1 MYLDIYTRT
10 SVGIS
15 FLALLVLAMALVI
28 SSHQEENR
36 ITIFSSLSVAFRMI
50 LNLDFQFELRTFHT
64 IKIIILSGSM
74 LGYLLLALYQSDL
87 TAKMTVSP
95 PQLPIRCKIQKKLKR
110 TVIFMSSTVFQILF
124 NYIFVVFHILSS
136 LTCSRSFGDVTP
148 RGYQVVVAGGTAA
161 VEFLRYSEEGSAMR
175 KERLE

>member
-1 MYLDIYTRT
+1 MVNWSVYLDIYTRT

-50 LNLDFQFELRTFHT
+50 LNLDFQFELKTFHT

-95 PQLPIRCKIQKKLKR
+95 PQLPIRCKIHKKIKKNCN
-110 TVIFMSSTVFQILF
+110 FYEF
-124 NYIFVVFHILSS
+124 N
-136 LTCSRSFGDVTP
+136 SFSK
-148 RGYQVVVAGGTAA
+148 
-161 VEFLRYSEEGSAMR
+161 FI
-175 KERLE
+175 